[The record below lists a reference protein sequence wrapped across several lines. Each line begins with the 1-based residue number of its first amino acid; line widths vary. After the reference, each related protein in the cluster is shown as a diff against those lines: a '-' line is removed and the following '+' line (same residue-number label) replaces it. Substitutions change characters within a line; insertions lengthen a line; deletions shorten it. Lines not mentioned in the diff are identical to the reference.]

1 MIKKF
6 EDKLLKHKFLIFI
19 FIFDASLL
27 LISPGT
33 GKESFSLTAD
43 YILEMLCVVPPI
55 FMLMGLM
62 DVWIPKSAM
71 MKYLGKGSGFMGG
84 LIAFALG
91 SFSSGPL
98 YAAFPIAGMFIKKGV
113 SLFNVF
119 IFLGAWSA
127 VKIPMTLF
135 EASQLG
141 IKFTVVRFFSNLL
154 GIIVLSL
161 IIDKTTGADEE
172 KELYENVSRLMDD

>member
-27 LISPGT
+27 LISPDT

-71 MKYLGKGSGFMGG
+71 MKYLGKGSGFMG
-84 LIAFALG
+84 
-91 SFSSGPL
+91 
-98 YAAFPIAGMFIKKGV
+98 
-113 SLFNVF
+113 
-119 IFLGAWSA
+119 
-127 VKIPMTLF
+127 
-135 EASQLG
+135 
-141 IKFTVVRFFSNLL
+141 
-154 GIIVLSL
+154 
-161 IIDKTTGADEE
+161 D
-172 KELYENVSRLMDD
+172 

>member
-1 MIKKF
+1 MFAI
-6 EDKLLKHKFLIFI
+6 FLYLAAAISLC
-19 FIFDASLL
+19 ASLL

-98 YAAFPIAGMFIKKGV
+98 YAAFPIAGMFIKKAF
-113 SLFNVF
+113 LF
-119 IFLGAWSA
+119 
-127 VKIPMTLF
+127 
-135 EASQLG
+135 
-141 IKFTVVRFFSNLL
+141 
-154 GIIVLSL
+154 
-161 IIDKTTGADEE
+161 
-172 KELYENVSRLMDD
+172 LMCSCF